1 MRIAI
6 IFVAIVSL
14 AGPSLQSQEVAAIK
28 LETFVETIPVHEFLS
43 NVIEERSKP
52 ISYEM
57 EFRIRRNVL
66 EKSNAKDSPHY
77 GSLVETNGVIRVD
90 ELAGV
95 SFVESTS
102 KLLQAISTDSK
113 AEPSMKERYDR
124 MLAPGMRLILPDK
137 EFVCDPMIGK
147 IIERKNVR
155 EEYQGAPLFDFRNF
169 GWAIEYDFRQG
180 RSVDEVL
187 KLLKKNLRKELYFS
201 VDKNGIATLDL
212 GDEETRVD
220 TSRGY
225 WPIERKSWSSMFKE
239 KRYVSESVTVELEKF
254 EDEWLPKRVD
264 WTVDGKKSQKSEGYD
279 FKWISFN
286 KTLDSDKMDVIYM
299 YRRLKDYREKQEANS
314 KQ

>member
-1 MRIAI
+1 MRTSI
-6 IFVAIVSL
+6 IFVIFFSL
-14 AGPSLQSQEVAAIK
+14 VGRSLQSQEVAAIT
-28 LETFVETIPVHEFLS
+28 LETFVETIPAHEFLS
-43 NVIEERSKP
+43 TVIEQRSKP
-52 ISYEM
+52 VSYEM

-66 EKSNAKDSPHY
+66 EKSNAKDSPLY
-77 GSLVETNGVIRVD
+77 GSLAETTGIIRVD

-102 KLLQAISTDSK
+102 KLLQAVSTDAK

-124 MLAPGMRLILPDK
+124 MIAPGMRLILPDR

-147 IIERKNVR
+147 IIERKNAR

-169 GWAIEYDFRQG
+169 GWAIEYDIRQG
-180 RSVDEVL
+180 RTVEEVL

-225 WPIERKSWSSMFKE
+225 WPIERKTWSSMIKE
-239 KRYVSESVTVELEKF
+239 KRYVSESVKIALEEF
-254 EDEWLPKRVD
+254 EGEWLPKHVD
-264 WTVDGKKSQKSEGYD
+264 WIVEGKKSQKSEGYD
-279 FKWISFN
+279 FKWISYD
-286 KTLDSDKMDVIYM
+286 KTIDPDKMDVIYM
-299 YRRLKDYREKQEANS
+299 HHRLLEYREEKES
-314 KQ
+314 KAKK